1 MGGRARRARHRG
13 HDARYVFL
21 FGPWCGHAAAAA
33 GGRAPRDLYGAA
45 GHHGGGWP
53 PVTGPCGA
61 RTRGVGGG
69 GVRWHGRAAP
79 PLPHPHSLS
88 RLAATPGPNGVH
100 TVYGTSTAPGVWLS
114 TWTLAA
120 APCRRTPPR
129 AARTPLSLH
138 PPPMA
143 ATVEAHTP
151 PRCCRHP
158 GTVAPEGGGPGRRQ
172 QRAVPGRRQR
182 RGGGGAG
189 IRNAAPR
196 VRATPPRRRGR
207 RAVAVGR
214 GVGVAAAPVP
224 RRRRLRQTGCPRDH
238 ARAGIV
244 AGRGPTP
251 RRWGRTP
258 SAQWYDDAGRGPH
271 PGQAS
276 KTRDGPRLAPRYP
289 DAGRTPPHPRLANQA
304 RDGPHRRLPNKTQP
318 PSQQDTTAPNPG

>member
-138 PPPMA
+138 PPPTA

-182 RGGGGAG
+182 RGGGVGG
-189 IRNAAPR
+189 DTERRPPRPRHAATS
-196 VRATPPRRRGR
+196 AWPPRRCRWEG
-207 RAVAVGR
+207 
-214 GVGVAAAPVP
+214 
-224 RRRRLRQTGCPRDH
+224 RRRRG
-238 ARAGIV
+238 
-244 AGRGPTP
+244 
-251 RRWGRTP
+251 
-258 SAQWYDDAGRGPH
+258 
-271 PGQAS
+271 
-276 KTRDGPRLAPRYP
+276 GPRPEAAAATPDGVSPRPRTRGHRGGARP
-289 DAGRTPPHPRLANQA
+289 DPPPVGADPISPMVRRCGTRTPPW
-304 RDGPHRRLPNKTQP
+304 
-318 PSQQDTTAPNPG
+318 PG